1 MVQVYKQKVKHLLAE
16 QQAGMSD
23 AKTDGQQS
31 LKLLQ
36 HEERSAKLSVCVCM
50 MCSCVCRE
58 KLHELELNVRM
69 LKVRFCCC

>member
-36 HEERSAKLSVCVCM
+36 HEERCAKLSVCVCVHHLL
-50 MCSCVCRE
+50 CSCFAERSYTSWS
-58 KLHELELNVRM
+58 
-69 LKVRFCCC
+69 